1 MVKVSSA
8 KRAKMS
14 RESKAGL
21 DLSATRV
28 EKLVRKGLPEKHV
41 SARAPVFLA
50 GAIEH
55 VVQTLLNRAA
65 DNAQDTET
73 PGHVPTKRVHP
84 SDLIKAVRYDP
95 DFSRAFSGFAFG
107 SLKKAPKPINYI
119 LPADEAKE
127 RRERIEEA
135 KKKKKEDQEKKA
147 KEKAKEKEKAA
158 KKGSSGK

>member
-1 MVKVSSA
+1 MVKVS
-8 KRAKMS
+8 
-14 RESKAGL
+14 RESKGGL
-21 DLSATRV
+21 NLSVARV

-41 SARAPVFLA
+41 SARAPIFLA

-55 VVQTLLNRAA
+55 LVQTLLNSAA

-84 SDLIKAVRYDP
+84 TDLIKAVRYDP

-107 SLKKAPKPINYI
+107 SLKKAAKPINYI
-119 LPADEAKE
+119 LPADEAKD
-127 RRERIEEA
+127 RRDRIA
-135 KKKKKEDQEKKA
+135 KAKEDAKKKKEDDKK
-147 KEKAKEKEKAA
+147 KKEKAA

>member
-1 MVKVSSA
+1 MVKI
-8 KRAKMS
+8 S
-14 RESKAGL
+14 RESKGGL
-21 DLSATRV
+21 NLSVARV

-41 SARAPVFLA
+41 SARAPIFLA

-55 VVQTLLNRAA
+55 LVQTLLNSAA

-84 SDLIKAVRYDP
+84 TDLIKAVRYDP

-107 SLKKAPKPINYI
+107 SLKKAAKPINYI
-119 LPADEAKE
+119 LPADEAKD
-127 RRERIEEA
+127 RRDRIA
-135 KKKKKEDQEKKA
+135 KAKEDAKKKKEDDKK
-147 KEKAKEKEKAA
+147 KKEKAA